1 MSHIMCENDI
11 IYEKFIYCV
20 RLVVCSDHFR
30 SSNNLGASLRK
41 VHSEIYCVCFLIL
54 VSLFAYQCWILFIPI
69 CFTLFN
75 DNYFFLTYLLCVLTK
90 YGSLLPGAS
99 GEIIAMG
106 PCLFIYP
113 CPVQKYLIALSYF
126 SGFLRFRIK
135 NFKLKQVISFWA
147 NIGGEQRRWIKGRL
161 CSGWLFWSLQYFQ
174 PIQWRCLGALSIL
187 ENKLTRIDSLSLS

>member
-1 MSHIMCENDI
+1 MCENDI

-20 RLVVCSDHFR
+20 HLVVCSDHFR

-41 VHSEIYCVCFLIL
+41 GHSEIYCVCFLIL

-69 CFTLFN
+69 CFMLFN

-135 NFKLKQVISFWA
+135 NFKLKQVISFEWISA
-147 NIGGEQRRWIKGRL
+147 GSREGELRGGYVPGDFFGPFNIL
-161 CSGWLFWSLQYFQ
+161 Q
-174 PIQWRCLGALSIL
+174 PIQWRCLGALIIL